1 MLYCSSSAIP
11 LLSLYL
17 LYGGWLHCHV
27 AADKECQPA
36 LGMETGS
43 ILESQIT
50 ASSIHSAH
58 FSATKGRLRTATG
71 GGCWATGVNDVNQ
84 WLQID
89 LLSQYTE
96 VTSVAT
102 QGRINYDQWVT
113 SYKLQYSNDG
123 VNFQYYKEQGQ
134 NADKV
139 FVGNTDQNSVV
150 YHVLKPPIKARFILF
165 RPVSWFA
172 HISMRVELYDCV
184 QDILDFCFSN
194 AVGIISPDVIPDDH
208 MTASSYVDNPFQ
220 PAYGRLHGSRGDGW
234 CASTA
239 SSNEEWLQVDLGKT
253 FQVCGVATQGDG
265 HYDVHNSWVTDFKLS
280 FSSDGNTWTY
290 YKDHNGA
297 DVEFHR
303 EGDGFTVDRHK
314 LPLPVSSRYIRFHPT
329 QHYAWN
335 CLRVE
340 VYIMEKY
347 NANQGANRGR
357 LHIQY
362 SEGKA
367 AGWVVATNDVNQW
380 LQVDLGSQYTK
391 VTRAATQGRSVNG
404 YSQWVTKYKLQY
416 SNDGVNFQYF
426 SEQGQNADKEF
437 AGNKD
442 QDTVVYH
449 VLNPPITARYIRF
462 RPVAWQTRI
471 AMRVELY
478 GCQQDS
484 CRSLKF
490 TSPVD
495 GYALVGHV
503 IKNISLSVG
512 MRSSCRGRC
521 TLESEC
527 VSFNIGQPINDQVMC
542 QLSDSDHTLH
552 PEDLKPREGFTYRGT
567 ENSCS
572 SNPCFNNAT
581 CLNGFTYRKYRCVCQ
596 TGSWGE
602 NCEIVARTCKELYD
616 NNLAD
621 GNKAYPLKMGSVTL
635 RVFCHMTDDLGDC
648 GGGGWTP
655 AMKINGNK
663 TTFQYNSTYWSDKN
677 EYNLPGGESGFD
689 LQETKLPT
697 YWNTPFSKICL
708 GMKIGQQ
715 NNFIVINK
723 QANSLYSLIADGQ
736 YRATSLGGDK
746 WKTLIGSQVV
756 LETQCNLEGFNF
768 ATGYHIFAQGRIGIV
783 ANNEND
789 CSSCDTRIAFGTY
802 TWRGSTCGNEA
813 FYPIDVSIKAMGYIL
828 VQ

>member
-1 MLYCSSSAIP
+1 
-11 LLSLYL
+11 
-17 LYGGWLHCHV
+17 
-27 AADKECQPA
+27 
-36 LGMETGS
+36 
-43 ILESQIT
+43 
-50 ASSIHSAH
+50 
-58 FSATKGRLRTATG
+58 
-71 GGCWATGVNDVNQ
+71 
-84 WLQID
+84 
-89 LLSQYTE
+89 
-96 VTSVAT
+96 
-102 QGRINYDQWVT
+102 
-113 SYKLQYSNDG
+113 
-123 VNFQYYKEQGQ
+123 
-134 NADKV
+134 
-139 FVGNTDQNSVV
+139 
-150 YHVLKPPIKARFILF
+150 
-165 RPVSWFA
+165 
-172 HISMRVELYDCV
+172 
-184 QDILDFCFSN
+184 
-194 AVGIISPDVIPDDH
+194 
-208 MTASSYVDNPFQ
+208 
-220 PAYGRLHGSRGDGW
+220 
-234 CASTA
+234 
-239 SSNEEWLQVDLGKT
+239 
-253 FQVCGVATQGDG
+253 
-265 HYDVHNSWVTDFKLS
+265 
-280 FSSDGNTWTY
+280 
-290 YKDHNGA
+290 
-297 DVEFHR
+297 
-303 EGDGFTVDRHK
+303 
-314 LPLPVSSRYIRFHPT
+314 
-329 QHYAWN
+329 
-335 CLRVE
+335 
-340 VYIMEKY
+340 
-347 NANQGANRGR
+347 
-357 LHIQY
+357 
-362 SEGKA
+362 
-367 AGWVVATNDVNQW
+367 
-380 LQVDLGSQYTK
+380 
-391 VTRAATQGRSVNG
+391 
-404 YSQWVTKYKLQY
+404 
-416 SNDGVNFQYF
+416 
-426 SEQGQNADKEF
+426 
-437 AGNKD
+437 
-442 QDTVVYH
+442 
-449 VLNPPITARYIRF
+449 
-462 RPVAWQTRI
+462 
-471 AMRVELY
+471 MRVELY